1 MLQTIREK
9 LTGWFAIFILGAIA
23 LTLVISFGNIDTGF
37 SGGGATAAIVNGED
51 IAVREFRQLYQ
62 QQRQQWE
69 SSYRTQMPEVLAEE
83 MANSVI
89 QSLVRNR
96 VVAQHVRDQGYRVN
110 DDDVINSITSIEAF
124 QVGGQ
129 FSQPAYEQLLQ
140 SQGLN
145 RQRFEYEQR
154 QGMQVGQF
162 VEGIGYT
169 AFYTPAE
176 FRRYIELDGESRDLE
191 YLVLNAADWAAE
203 VSVSEDRIQ
212 QHYDANPARY
222 QNEEAVSLAYLEID
236 YSSIADDVAVGDAE
250 AQIYYDE
257 HPDEFR
263 GPDERNA
270 RHILVPFGDD
280 ENQAAELAGSLRQRL
295 LAGESFSELAAQYS
309 ADTGTSGSGGDL
321 GWLGAGD
328 SPAVEFEDALF
339 ALAENE
345 VSEPVRT
352 EYGFHL
358 IRLDGTRA
366 GDVLD
371 FDSVRESLLVRLR
384 EDAAA
389 DVYGALVD
397 ELDELALES
406 LDGLA
411 PVAETMGLELG
422 RVENFTRSGGLPLGY
437 NPQLVD
443 AVFSFEVLEDGENSP
458 VIDLGEGRAVV
469 VQVTEYR
476 SAAPK
481 PLDEVRDEIVA
492 QITGDEAVLLA
503 AAAGEQLIAGLNAG
517 GEPAALLKPLGLD
530 WQRAEKLRRGA
541 TDIDADLSAAIFRAP
556 KPEMLSGSDLGR
568 GYQGLLL
575 ASGDYAVFRV
585 LAVQPGQPELY
596 AMEDRDLRKGQ
607 LASRLGGGQA
617 TAVVEALTEDAD
629 IRVTPDLIG
638 SQADVL

>member
-37 SGGGATAAIVNGED
+37 SGGASAAVVNGED

-69 SSYRTQMPEVLAEE
+69 ATYRTQMPEVLAEE
-83 MANSVI
+83 MGNSVI

-110 DDDVINSITSIEAF
+110 DDDVINSITGIEAF
-124 QVGGQ
+124 AVGGQ
-129 FSQPAYEQLLQ
+129 FSQPAYEQLLR

-145 RQRFEYEQR
+145 QQRFEYEQR
-154 QGMQVGQF
+154 QSMQINQF

-169 AFYTPAE
+169 AFYTPTE
-176 FRRYIELDGESRDLE
+176 FRRYIELDGETRDLE
-191 YLVLNAADWAAE
+191 YLVFQAADWNKDVT
-203 VSVSEDRIQ
+203 VSDEQIQKYYED
-212 QHYDANPARY
+212 NPAGF
-222 QNEEAVSLAYLEID
+222 QSDESVSLAYIEID
-236 YSSIADDVAVGDAE
+236 YSSIAETVAIGDEE
-250 AQIYYDE
+250 ARVYFDE

-263 GPDERNA
+263 GADERHA

-280 ENQAAELAGSLRQRL
+280 EEKAAEMAASLQERL
-295 LAGESFSELAAQYS
+295 LVGESFADLAAQYS
-309 ADTGTSGSGGDL
+309 ADTGTAGSGGDL

-328 SPAVEFEDALF
+328 SPAAEFEDALF
-339 ALAENE
+339 VLQENE
-345 VSEPVRT
+345 VSAPVRT

-371 FDSVRESLLVRLR
+371 FDSVKEQLLTRLR
-384 EDAAA
+384 DDAAA
-389 DVYGALVD
+389 DVYGNLVD

-411 PVAETMGLELG
+411 PVAESMGLELG
-422 RVENFTRSGGLPLGY
+422 RVESFTRSGGLPLGY
-437 NPQLVD
+437 NPSLVD
-443 AVFSFEVLEDGENSP
+443 IVFSFELLEDGENSS

-476 SAAPK
+476 PSTVK
-481 PLDEVRDEIVA
+481 PLAEVSAEIAAQLTSDESIS
-492 QITGDEAVLLA
+492 LA
-503 AAAGEQLIAGLNAG
+503 AAQGEQLVGKLNSGAD
-517 GEPAALLKPLGLD
+517 PAALLQPLGVN
-530 WQRAEKLRRGA
+530 WERTEGLRRGA
-541 TDIDADLSAAIFRAP
+541 ADIPADLAAAIFRAP
-556 KPEMLSGSDLGR
+556 KPEMLTDSEMGQ

-585 LAVQPGQPELY
+585 LAVNPGQPELY
-596 AMEDRDLRKGQ
+596 TLEDRDLRKGQ

-617 TAVVEALTEDAD
+617 TAIVEELANEAD
-629 IRVTPDLIG
+629 IRVTPGLIG
-638 SQADVL
+638 SQTDAL